1 MSRSIGPAR
10 PIRARGFSLFLTA
23 ITMAAAVMAAPAT
36 TAPTSGPD
44 LAKLKAV
51 VNGDQRSA
59 ENKARDKYRHPVE
72 TLAFFGIRP
81 NMTVVELW
89 PFGGWYTEI
98 IAPYV
103 NDKGTYYAAAMD
115 PTSTDQEDVE
125 VNAELKKLLEAHP
138 DLYGKVKWSVLAKGK
153 YNLAPDGSA
162 DLVVTFRNIH
172 NWVWSGDE
180 KEVFAAAFRALK
192 PGGVLGVEEHRAN
205 DPKAKPGRGQAYVG
219 EDYAIALIESVG
231 FKLAG
236 RSNIN
241 NNPKDTKDYPKGV
254 WTLPPSYAMGD
265 TDRWT
270 YGGLRE
276 SDRFTPRFVKPKTC
290 RGRASAMPIPCSGL
304 ELSPIGEG
312 GTGADALRNT
322 VELAQHA
329 EAWGF

>member
-1 MSRSIGPAR
+1 MIRSRI
-10 PIRARGFSLFLTA
+10 RGFTTCLLAIGLTTMALTA
-23 ITMAAAVMAAPAT
+23 APSMASSASVT
-36 TAPTSGPD
+36 ETSGAD

-103 NDKGTYYAAAMD
+103 KDKGTYYAAAMD
-115 PTSTDQEDVE
+115 PTSTGREATE
-125 VNAELKKLLEAHP
+125 YNGELKKLLEAHP

-192 PGGVLGVEEHRAN
+192 PGGVLGVEEHRAS

-219 EDYAIALIESVG
+219 EDYAISLIESVG

-254 WTLPPSYAMGD
+254 WTLPPSFAMGD
-265 TDRWT
+265 TDHAK
-270 YGGLRE
+270 YAAIGE
-276 SDRFTPRFVKPKTC
+276 SDRFTLRFVKPKT
-290 RGRASAMPIPCSGL
+290 
-304 ELSPIGEG
+304 
-312 GTGADALRNT
+312 
-322 VELAQHA
+322 
-329 EAWGF
+329 

>member
-1 MSRSIGPAR
+1 MIRSRI
-10 PIRARGFSLFLTA
+10 RGFATWLLALGLTTIALTA
-23 ITMAAAVMAAPAT
+23 APSLAS
-36 TAPTSGPD
+36 APTVTETSGAD

-59 ENKARDKYRHPVE
+59 ANKARDKYRHPVE

-103 NDKGTYYAAAMD
+103 KDKGVYYAAAMD
-115 PTSTDQEDVE
+115 PTSTDREDTE
-125 VNAELKKLLEAHP
+125 YNAELKKLLDAHP
-138 DLYGKVKWSVLAKGK
+138 ELYGKVKWSVLAKGK

-236 RSNIN
+236 QSNIN

-254 WTLPPSYAMGD
+254 WTLPPSFAMGD
-265 TDRWT
+265 TDRAK
-270 YGGLRE
+270 YAAIGE
-276 SDRFTPRFVKPKTC
+276 SDRFTLRFVKPK
-290 RGRASAMPIPCSGL
+290 S
-304 ELSPIGEG
+304 
-312 GTGADALRNT
+312 
-322 VELAQHA
+322 
-329 EAWGF
+329 

>member
-1 MSRSIGPAR
+1 MIR
-10 PIRARGFSLFLTA
+10 PTLRGLASSLLA
-23 ITMAAAVMAAPAT
+23 ITLAT
-36 TAPTSGPD
+36 GASLALSASTAQTSGAD

-51 VNGDQRSA
+51 VNGEQRSA
-59 ENKARDKYRHPVE
+59 EHKARDKYRHPVE

-89 PFGGWYTEI
+89 PFGGWFTEI

-103 NDKGTYYAAAMD
+103 KDQGTYYAAAMD
-115 PTSTDQEDVE
+115 PTSSDREDVE
-125 VNAELKKLLEAHP
+125 YNGELKKLLDAHP
-138 DLYGKVKWSVLAKGK
+138 ELFGKVKWSVLAKGK
-153 YNLAPDGSA
+153 YNIAPDGSA
-162 DLVVTFRNIH
+162 DLVLTFRNIH

-219 EDYAIALIESVG
+219 EDYAISLIESVG

-254 WTLPPSYAMGD
+254 WTLPPSFAMGD
-265 TDRWT
+265 TDHAK
-270 YGGLRE
+270 YAAIGE
-276 SDRFTPRFVKPKTC
+276 SDRFTLRFVKPT
-290 RGRASAMPIPCSGL
+290 
-304 ELSPIGEG
+304 
-312 GTGADALRNT
+312 
-322 VELAQHA
+322 
-329 EAWGF
+329 

>member
-1 MSRSIGPAR
+1 MIRSRI
-10 PIRARGFSLFLTA
+10 RGFATCLLAIGLTTMALTA
-23 ITMAAAVMAAPAT
+23 APSVASSASVT
-36 TAPTSGPD
+36 ETSGAD

-103 NDKGTYYAAAMD
+103 KDKGTYYAAAMD
-115 PTSTDQEDVE
+115 PTSTGREATE
-125 VNAELKKLLEAHP
+125 YNGELKKLLEAHP

-153 YNLAPDGSA
+153 YNLAPEGSA

-219 EDYAIALIESVG
+219 EDYAISLIESVG

-254 WTLPPSYAMGD
+254 WTLPPSFAMGD
-265 TDRWT
+265 TDHAK
-270 YGGLRE
+270 YAAIGE
-276 SDRFTPRFVKPKTC
+276 SDRFTLRFVKPKT
-290 RGRASAMPIPCSGL
+290 
-304 ELSPIGEG
+304 
-312 GTGADALRNT
+312 
-322 VELAQHA
+322 
-329 EAWGF
+329 

>member
-1 MSRSIGPAR
+1 MIRSRI
-10 PIRARGFSLFLTA
+10 RGFATCLLVIGLTMALTA
-23 ITMAAAVMAAPAT
+23 APSMASSASVT
-36 TAPTSGPD
+36 ETSGAD

-51 VNGDQRSA
+51 VNSDQRSEA
-59 ENKARDKYRHPVE
+59 NKARDKYRHPVE

-103 NDKGTYYAAAMD
+103 KDKGTYYAAAMD
-115 PTSTDQEDVE
+115 PTSTDREDVE
-125 VNAELKKLLEAHP
+125 YNAELKKLLEAHP

-180 KEVFAAAFRALK
+180 KQVFAAAFRALK

-265 TDRWT
+265 TDRAK
-270 YGGLRE
+270 YAAIGE
-276 SDRFTPRFVKPKTC
+276 SDRFTLRFVKP
-290 RGRASAMPIPCSGL
+290 AS
-304 ELSPIGEG
+304 
-312 GTGADALRNT
+312 
-322 VELAQHA
+322 
-329 EAWGF
+329 

>member
-1 MSRSIGPAR
+1 MIRSRIRGLATCLLALGLTTLALPA
-10 PIRARGFSLFLTA
+10 PSLA
-23 ITMAAAVMAAPAT
+23 SSAAVT
-36 TAPTSGPD
+36 ETSGAD

-59 ENKARDKYRHPVE
+59 ANKARDKYRHPVE

-103 NDKGTYYAAAMD
+103 KDKGTYYAAAMD
-115 PTSTDQEDVE
+115 PTSTDREDTQY
-125 VNAELKKLLEAHP
+125 NAELKKLLDSRP

-172 NWVWSGDE
+172 NWVWSADE

-219 EDYAIALIESVG
+219 EDYAIGLIESVG

-254 WTLPPSYAMGD
+254 WTLPPVFAMGD
-265 TDRWT
+265 TERAK
-270 YGGLRE
+270 YAAIGE
-276 SDRFTPRFVKPKTC
+276 SDRFTLRFVKANL
-290 RGRASAMPIPCSGL
+290 RASP
-304 ELSPIGEG
+304 
-312 GTGADALRNT
+312 
-322 VELAQHA
+322 
-329 EAWGF
+329 